1 MIPLTDYDYSEVAVR
16 VVTIYPESLGAQPA
30 SCRWGL
36 VKSSHWS
43 SRPRT
48 LATLSPRSKYVGSRH
63 WSWKSSSSTAALHC
77 VICVICII
85 CVICV
90 WQKSLVKYGPSK
102 SHALKYGQPFAAY
115 FGASGPVVPG
125 HHRSRLT
132 VPAVDQLSR
141 WRFLDDKNMTK
152 RSVSILSSQSLLISS
167 DFKWFQDRR
176 PGAPL
181 KSNAS
186 SSPIGVS
193 LSSRCRWNG
202 GHSGAIC
209 IHLLCLQTFGW
220 WKKKWILGGQQHKAS
235 RSYICIHLHLN
246 ASTYQML
253 WNPSLDC
260 YMHWIVT
267 SASSGFKNGR
277 LNRSKHLCVRAVHM
291 DTLNLLFAET
301 NISVR
306 WHYLEAGLWF
316 CDVEFHFAFCHDS
329 NCTGPLNQTPAV
341 WGKVAMW
348 ASCNFWRVCP
358 TSKLWMFGMKK
369 NWHRLF
375 QIPEKKHSD
384 SMIQFWR
391 LSLPSPYWDSMIYIY
406 SDFHKW
412 GYPFIAGCFWE
423 NPIKSPTEIVG
434 WLSCR
439 ADPSTM
445 APPSLAPNPR
455 GRLLLFRSLAR
466 GPQVDQTWDQVD
478 ETWIIW

>member
-1 MIPLTDYDYSEVAVR
+1 MLD
-16 VVTIYPESLGAQPA
+16 L
-30 SCRWGL
+30 
-36 VKSSHWS
+36 
-43 SRPRT
+43 SR
-48 LATLSPRSKYVGSRH
+48 KDG
-63 WSWKSSSSTAALHC
+63 WKSIIFHCPLAVCSGLQRHLLHFASMEFEFAKDTRSFC
-77 VICVICII
+77 PGSQVGLPHHHG
-85 CVICV
+85 
-90 WQKSLVKYGPSK
+90 KLVAWIY
-102 SHALKYGQPFAAY
+102 L
-115 FGASGPVVPG
+115 
-125 HHRSRLT
+125 
-132 VPAVDQLSR
+132 
-141 WRFLDDKNMTK
+141 
-152 RSVSILSSQSLLISS
+152 
-167 DFKWFQDRR
+167 DFKWFQVISRSEAW
-176 PGAPL
+176 APL

-186 SSPIGVS
+186 SPPIGVS

-220 WKKKWILGGQQHKAS
+220 WKKKNGSLVVSSTRLPGATFAS
-235 RSYICIHLHLN
+235 ICISTQALPNAVKSFSGLLH
-246 ASTYQML
+246 A
-253 WNPSLDC
+253 LDC
-260 YMHWIVT
+260 DICIKRIQKWTPKPQQALVC
-267 SASSGFKNGR
+267 AS
-277 LNRSKHLCVRAVHM
+277 VHM

-406 SDFHKW
+406 
-412 GYPFIAGCFWE
+412 
-423 NPIKSPTEIVG
+423 IVISING
-434 WLSCR
+434 GIPLSLD
-439 ADPSTM
+439 AFGKIP
-445 APPSLAPNPR
+445 
-455 GRLLLFRSLAR
+455 
-466 GPQVDQTWDQVD
+466 
-478 ETWIIW
+478 